1 MMKAILLFMLLCL
14 TLGGQTQN
22 LKVEKVFGSEK
33 KARCDSLTYRLQYGN
48 GIYCIQDT
56 CDAVLVSNYSFADHN
71 FDYNNDIDSCRIAYD
86 HAQEAWIMQCIK
98 ALPGDILCKLVQHVE
113 RYPNL
118 NFCMASIQFDREGK
132 VIYVYIQMYGVL
144 FESMTEE
151 QIKRFYRTIKEMK
164 VPLTGFFDFLEG
176 KFVAS
181 GYIDFLNPIL
191 EGKVTF
197 PGGENTGKEDCGVA
211 GENK

>member
-1 MMKAILLFMLLCL
+1 
-14 TLGGQTQN
+14 
-22 LKVEKVFGSEK
+22 
-33 KARCDSLTYRLQYGN
+33 
-48 GIYCIQDT
+48 
-56 CDAVLVSNYSFADHN
+56 
-71 FDYNNDIDSCRIAYD
+71 
-86 HAQEAWIMQCIK
+86 
-98 ALPGDILCKLVQHVE
+98 
-113 RYPNL
+113 
-118 NFCMASIQFDREGK
+118 
-132 VIYVYIQMYGVL
+132 MYGVL

>member
-1 MMKAILLFMLLCL
+1 MMKAILLFVLLCL
-14 TLGGQTQN
+14 TLGGQAQN
-22 LKVEKVFGSEK
+22 LKMEKVFGSEK
-33 KARCDSLTYRLQYGN
+33 KARWDSLTYRLQYGN

-56 CDAVLVSNYSFADHN
+56 CDAVLVSDYPFADHN
-71 FDYNNDIDSCRIAYD
+71 FDYNNDIDSCRIAFD
-86 HAQEAWIMQCIK
+86 HAQEAWTIQCIK
-98 ALPGDILCKLVQHVE
+98 ALPGDILRKLVQHVE

-132 VIYVYIQMYGVL
+132 VIYVSFQMYGVL
-144 FESMTEE
+144 FEIMTEE

-181 GYIDFLNPIL
+181 GDIDFLNPIL

-197 PGGENTGKEDCGVA
+197 PGGENTGKEDCGVT
-211 GENK
+211 GGK

>member
-1 MMKAILLFMLLCL
+1 MMKAILLFVLLCL
-14 TLGGQTQN
+14 TLGGQAQN
-22 LKVEKVFGSEK
+22 LKMEKVFGSEK
-33 KARCDSLTYRLQYGN
+33 KARWDSLT
-48 GIYCIQDT
+48 
-56 CDAVLVSNYSFADHN
+56 DAVLVSDYPFADHN
-71 FDYNNDIDSCRIAYD
+71 FDYNNDIDSCRIAFD
-86 HAQEAWIMQCIK
+86 HAQEAWTIQCIK
-98 ALPGDILCKLVQHVE
+98 ALPGDILRKLVQHVE

-132 VIYVYIQMYGVL
+132 VIYVSFQMYGVL

-181 GYIDFLNPIL
+181 GDIDFLNPIL

-197 PGGENTGKEDCGVA
+197 PGGENTGKEDCGVT
-211 GENK
+211 GGK

>member
-1 MMKAILLFMLLCL
+1 MMKAILLFVLLCL
-14 TLGGQTQN
+14 TLGGQAQN
-22 LKVEKVFGSEK
+22 LKMEKVFGSEK
-33 KARCDSLTYRLQYGN
+33 KARWDSLTYRLQYGN

-56 CDAVLVSNYSFADHN
+56 CDAVLVSDYPFADHN
-71 FDYNNDIDSCRIAYD
+71 FDYNNDIDSCRIAFD
-86 HAQEAWIMQCIK
+86 HAQEAWTIQCIK
-98 ALPGDILCKLVQHVE
+98 ALPGDILRKLVQHVE

-132 VIYVYIQMYGVL
+132 VIYVSFQMYGVL
-144 FESMTEE
+144 F
-151 QIKRFYRTIKEMK
+151 

-181 GYIDFLNPIL
+181 GDIDFLNPIL

-197 PGGENTGKEDCGVA
+197 PGGENTGKEDCGVT
-211 GENK
+211 GGK

>member
-1 MMKAILLFMLLCL
+1 MKAILLFILLCL
-14 TLGGQTQN
+14 TLGGQAQN
-22 LKVEKVFGSEK
+22 LKMEKVFGSEK
-33 KARCDSLTYRLQYGN
+33 KARWDSLTYRLQYGN

-56 CDAVLVSNYSFADHN
+56 CDAVLVSDYPFADHN
-71 FDYNNDIDSCRIAYD
+71 FDYNNDIDSCRIAFD
-86 HAQEAWIMQCIK
+86 HAQEAWTIQCIK
-98 ALPGDILCKLVQHVE
+98 ALPGDILRKLVQHVE

-132 VIYVYIQMYGVL
+132 VIYVSFQMYGVL

-181 GYIDFLNPIL
+181 GDIDFLNPIL

-197 PGGENTGKEDCGVA
+197 PGGENTGQEDYGVT
-211 GENK
+211 GGK